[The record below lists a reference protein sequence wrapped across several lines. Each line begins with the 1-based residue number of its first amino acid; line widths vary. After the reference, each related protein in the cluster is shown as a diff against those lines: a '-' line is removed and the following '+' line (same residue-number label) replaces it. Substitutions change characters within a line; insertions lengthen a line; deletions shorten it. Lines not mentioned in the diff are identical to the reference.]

1 MIPEVSFILYLPSS
15 NEREWFQNLLP
26 AMLRALTEALSN
38 GDQDDAAQDV
48 LNLFIELAEKEPRF
62 FRRQLVDVVSDMF
75 EIA

>member
-1 MIPEVSFILYLPSS
+1 
-15 NEREWFQNLLP
+15 
-26 AMLRALTEALSN
+26 MLRALTEALSN